1 MIVHKQYCER
11 QDRMSDSVLSVGC
24 RGCSVGF
31 LAGFCVV
38 AVWHSAHGHAYA
50 SSPLYMHPARVYMHP
65 AHPTTIHELHP
76 RDTASEGHHLKHVH
90 EQAPTMVTRTPPPLS
105 ATHAPGAAIAV
116 CFAGWLGV
124 RIPGAGSSA
133 RTHLIDPLAADVM
146 VAGTFGPTDCHV
158 TSGVRA
164 WADDAC
170 LLARLRGLQPIT
182 RYALRPMLTLAELR
196 TYAHGA
202 PAFAAIEARF
212 NATETYN
219 GVNMFAPVLGNPRV
233 SVMRELGDLANVL
246 QLLKE
251 HEESRGSRYSRL
263 VYSRLEFEWHLP
275 HPPVELLS
283 PDRLW
288 IMSGQKIAGVND
300 RHAVVSRDHAQ
311 TYFDRCATT

>member
-1 MIVHKQYCER
+1 
-11 QDRMSDSVLSVGC
+11 
-24 RGCSVGF
+24 
-31 LAGFCVV
+31 
-38 AVWHSAHGHAYA
+38 
-50 SSPLYMHPARVYMHP
+50 
-65 AHPTTIHELHP
+65 
-76 RDTASEGHHLKHVH
+76 
-90 EQAPTMVTRTPPPLS
+90 
-105 ATHAPGAAIAV
+105 
-116 CFAGWLGV
+116 
-124 RIPGAGSSA
+124 
-133 RTHLIDPLAADVM
+133 M

-233 SVMRELGDLANVL
+233 SVMRELADLANVL

-288 IMSGQKIAGVND
+288 IMSGQNIAGVND